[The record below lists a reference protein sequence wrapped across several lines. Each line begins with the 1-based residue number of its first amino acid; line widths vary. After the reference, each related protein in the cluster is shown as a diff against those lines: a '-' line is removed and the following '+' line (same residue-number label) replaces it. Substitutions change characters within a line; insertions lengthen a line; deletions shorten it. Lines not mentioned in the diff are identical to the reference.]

1 MTIGNGFLF
10 LWYFGLL
17 QIGWHGFGWL
27 FTSLSHP
34 LCIGVYKFRYIS
46 LMLASWCCAFF
57 CDLFALLNMLIAVG
71 PWPVRGCRRTCKQG
85 WPSRTRLSY
94 YSGCNRSLFPC
105 GITKHIEKRTFGPLF
120 VYSSERNNIQK
131 ISTNNKLDRK
141 HPKNTIKKPRKTH
154 PFPQAHAQ
162 KTREVSATF
171 LHSKLVRSERVKSTT
186 PKSFLV
192 HYCRKE
198 WSEPVKLC

>member
-1 MTIGNGFLF
+1 MLF
-10 LWYFGLL
+10 LWSVRSVEHADRGRTLTRERMPADVQTRLTIEDSTILLQRLQSISLSLRNHQTNRKKNVWSAICIYFGKK
-17 QIGWHGFGWL
+17 Q
-27 FTSLSHP
+27 HP
-34 LCIGVYKFRYIS
+34 K
-46 LMLASWCCAFF
+46 
-57 CDLFALLNMLIAVG
+57 
-71 PWPVRGCRRTCKQG
+71 
-85 WPSRTRLSY
+85 
-94 YSGCNRSLFPC
+94 
-105 GITKHIEKRTFGPLF
+105 
-120 VYSSERNNIQK
+120 
-131 ISTNNKLDRK
+131 NNKLDRK

-154 PFPQAHAQ
+154 PFPQSHAQ